1 MEEKQKHGILYFCA
15 GRWKDP
21 LPVGE
26 LRYPIY
32 LVSKRWPVLFVEP
45 PRNLWDR
52 IGFKSNP
59 SIGKSQGSL
68 RRIKNTHMTV
78 FTPRFPVPYS
88 IRLPLPD
95 SMKNAL
101 LEWHSRSIAKQAMAA
116 FKHVFPDNPLPDIVW
131 GTIFHHA
138 RFFKHLKAKHTL
150 AIIDDNFPL
159 SSVFTPREQ
168 KQVAELERELIT
180 RAEYIFTTSHTLLDE
195 KSKINPHC
203 VMMENGVS
211 ELFLP
216 EHRDLLGEYTRN
228 CSAREREII
237 ARIKNLPQPRIGYI
251 GALNMRLLVPVLQEL
266 LKMPQNYHT
275 CFVGN
280 IDTSFPQKI
289 LEDLK
294 KCPRMHFFPYISHAL
309 IPELMEQFNALL
321 LPFNLTPFSN
331 FINPLKLSE
340 YLTSGK
346 PIIATPLP
354 EVVRIASQ
362 PEGMVHFVKDPGEF
376 PAILDKALSQDSPEL
391 RAGRIALARTRTW
404 ECTTRDMIHVVE
416 QLLEE

>member
-1 MEEKQKHGILYFCA
+1 MEKKQKPAILYFCA

-45 PRNLWDR
+45 PRNLLDR
-52 IGFKSNP
+52 IRFKSTP
-59 SIGKSQGSL
+59 SVPRCTGAL
-68 RRIKNTHMTV
+68 RRINNTSITV
-78 FTPRFPVPYS
+78 FTPRFPVPFS
-88 IRLPLPD
+88 VRLPLPE
-95 SMKNAL
+95 SMKNFL

-116 FKHVFPDNPLPDIVW
+116 FKQVFPENPLPDIVW

-138 RFFKHLKAKHTL
+138 RLLKYVKGKHSL

-159 SSVFTPREQ
+159 SPVFTRRQQ
-168 KQVAELERELIT
+168 KQAAEMERELIT
-180 RAEYIFTTSHTLLDE
+180 RAEYIFTTSHTLFEE
-195 KSKINPHC
+195 KSRINPHC

-211 ELFLP
+211 EMFLP
-216 EHRDLLGEYTRN
+216 EHRNALGEYTKD
-228 CSAREREII
+228 STAREREII
-237 ARIKNLPQPRIGYI
+237 ARIKDLPRPCIGYV
-251 GALNMRLLVPVLQEL
+251 GALNVRLWMPVLMEL

-280 IDTSFPQKI
+280 IDSSFPQKV
-289 LEDLK
+289 LYDLK

-321 LPFNLTPFSN
+321 LPFKLTPFSN

-362 PEGMVHFVKDPGEF
+362 PEGMVYFVNDPGEF
-376 PAILDKALSQDSPEL
+376 PVILEKALSQDSPEL
-391 RAGRIALARTRTW
+391 RAGRIALSRTRTW
-404 ECTTRDMIHVVE
+404 ECATREMIHVVE
-416 QLLEE
+416 QLLE